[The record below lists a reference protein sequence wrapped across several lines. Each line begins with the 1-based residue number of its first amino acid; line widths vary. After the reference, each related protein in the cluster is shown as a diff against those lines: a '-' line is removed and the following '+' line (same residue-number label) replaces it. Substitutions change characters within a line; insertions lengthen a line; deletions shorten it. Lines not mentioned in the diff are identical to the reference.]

1 MSAVSGRD
9 AHRQITTVTSV
20 VLVLLGAA
28 IVVRTLAAGGGLLSL
43 GILLGLLFMLAGAG
57 RIYIARGA
65 RPR

>member
-28 IVVRTLAAGGGLLSL
+28 IVVRTLAAGGGLLSV